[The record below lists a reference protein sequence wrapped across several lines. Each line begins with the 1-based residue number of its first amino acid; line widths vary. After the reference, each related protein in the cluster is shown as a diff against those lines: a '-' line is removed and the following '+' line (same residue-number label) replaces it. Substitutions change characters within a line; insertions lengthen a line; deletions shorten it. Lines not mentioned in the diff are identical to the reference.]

1 MKLKYTIAVLAAT
14 TLAANAAQVITSY
27 STVDQAAGDD
37 NNQAGPMWGQ
47 GITVNVG
54 ADTADGLITST
65 VYIEELSYQYSSSN
79 SGGIPGA
86 FIHVYD
92 GLTIDAGGGITG
104 LGNLVAVSSAATHGD
119 LAGSEQLTWSF
130 GGTVG
135 DAIDKSTVYHFVT
148 ASDAIAG
155 TIGNGTGNLVGAGY
169 ELDTGDPYSGGD
181 TFRANGGNSGWDQS
195 FELKTNTVAVPEPSS
210 LALLGLAGL
219 ALIRRR
225 CK

>member
-1 MKLKYTIAVLAAT
+1 MKLKYIIAALAAT
-14 TLAANAAQVITSY
+14 TVAANAAQVITSY
-27 STVDQAAGDD
+27 STVADD
-37 NNQAGPMWGQ
+37 GTVNNQAGPMWGQ

-54 ADTADGLITST
+54 ADTADGSITST

-79 SGGIPGA
+79 SGGLPGA
-86 FIHVYD
+86 FLHVYD
-92 GLTIDAGGGITG
+92 GFAIDAGGGITG
-104 LGNLVAVSSAATHGD
+104 LGNLVAVSAAATHGI
-119 LAGSEQLTWSF
+119 LTGSEQLTWSF

-135 DAIDKSTVYHFVT
+135 DAIDKSTVYHFVS

-169 ELDTGDPYSGGD
+169 ELDTGDAYAGGD
-181 TFRANGGNSGWDQS
+181 SFRANGGNSGWDQS
-195 FELKTNTVAVPEPSS
+195 FELKSNTVAVPEPSS

-225 CK
+225 RK